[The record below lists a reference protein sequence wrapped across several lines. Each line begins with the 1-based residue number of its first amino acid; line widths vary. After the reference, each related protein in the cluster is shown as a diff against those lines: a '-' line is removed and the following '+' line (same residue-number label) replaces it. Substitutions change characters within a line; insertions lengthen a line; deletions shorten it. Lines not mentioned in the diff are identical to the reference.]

1 MPGACGLPAPHL
13 SQRPFTLT
21 GNSGQPPTTALTRGR
36 RDPACRPS
44 TGLSSRL
51 GPLNPSEGQS
61 HPQVHAGAARPP
73 RALERCEPL
82 AAVCWRLLPSL
93 TRQQHLRPKASGAPL
108 RSLEAALSGRGRA
121 WGGGGGRR
129 PGRISQA
136 GTQVGLSLPSLGGA
150 TKVPLH
156 ARTVCAYVHSCTPC
170 TPMCTPT
177 HSHSALTPLH
187 NQNSWPQ
194 PLPGI
199 DRLATTGQRRPR
211 VPFVMTQV
219 GVCNSTS

>member
-1 MPGACGLPAPHL
+1 MLELPDPRVPLRGVNLWLQCAGAC
-13 SQRPFTLT
+13 S
-21 GNSGQPPTTALTRGR
+21 
-36 RDPACRPS
+36 
-44 TGLSSRL
+44 
-51 GPLNPSEGQS
+51 
-61 HPQVHAGAARPP
+61 
-73 RALERCEPL
+73 
-82 AAVCWRLLPSL
+82 RLLPSL

-121 WGGGGGRR
+121 WEGGGGRR